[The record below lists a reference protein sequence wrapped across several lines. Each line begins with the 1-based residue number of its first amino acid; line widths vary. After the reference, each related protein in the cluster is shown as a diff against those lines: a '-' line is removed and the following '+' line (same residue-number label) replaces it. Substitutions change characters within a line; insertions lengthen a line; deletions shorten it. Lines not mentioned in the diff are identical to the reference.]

1 MTLSEIKEILDATV
15 YVGNEKLD
23 MEIIIAFAADLMSDV
38 LAFTFAKEGSLLI
51 TGLTNPQ
58 IIRTAYT
65 VDIAA
70 VMLVRGKIPPEET
83 IRLARELDIPLLS
96 TGYTLFEASGRL
108 YANGIVSCIE
118 KVKLG

>member
-1 MTLSEIKEILDATV
+1 MTLSEIKEILDASV

-23 MEIIIAFAADLMSDV
+23 MEIKIAFAADLMSDV

-65 VDIAA
+65 IDIAS

-83 IRLARELDIPLLS
+83 IRLARELDTPLLS

-108 YANGIVSCIE
+108 YAKGIVGCIE
-118 KVKLG
+118 KVKSG

>member
-15 YVGNEKLD
+15 CAGNEKLD
-23 MEIIIAFAADLMSDV
+23 MEIKIAFAADLMSDV

-65 VDIAA
+65 IDIAA
-70 VMLVRGKIPPEET
+70 VILVRGKIPPEET

-96 TGYTLFEASGRL
+96 TEYTLFEASGRL
-108 YANGIVSCIE
+108 YAKGIVGCIE
-118 KVKLG
+118 KVKVG

>member
-15 YVGNEKLD
+15 CAGNEKLD
-23 MEIIIAFAADLMSDV
+23 MEIKIAFAADLMSDV

-65 VDIAA
+65 IDIAA

-96 TGYTLFEASGRL
+96 TEYTLFEASGRL
-108 YANGIVSCIE
+108 YAKGIVGCIE
-118 KVKLG
+118 KVKVG

>member
-1 MTLSEIKEILDATV
+1 MTLSEIKEILDAIV
-15 YVGNEKLD
+15 CAGNEKLD
-23 MEIIIAFAADLMSDV
+23 MEIKIAFAADLMSDV

-65 VDIAA
+65 IDIAA

-83 IRLARELDIPLLS
+83 IRLARELDTPLLS

-108 YANGIVSCIE
+108 YAKGIVGCIE
-118 KVKLG
+118 KVKVG

>member
-15 YVGNEKLD
+15 CAGNEKLD
-23 MEIIIAFAADLMSDV
+23 MEIKIAFAADLMSDV

>member
-1 MTLSEIKEILDATV
+1 MTLSEIKEILDASV

-23 MEIIIAFAADLMSDV
+23 MEIKIAFAADLMSDV

-65 VDIAA
+65 IDIAS

-83 IRLARELDIPLLS
+83 IRLARELDTPLLS
-96 TGYTLFEASGRL
+96 TKYTLFEASGRL
-108 YANGIVSCIE
+108 YAKGIVGCIE
-118 KVKLG
+118 KVKSG

>member
-1 MTLSEIKEILDATV
+1 MTLSEIKEILDASV

-23 MEIIIAFAADLMSDV
+23 MEIRIAFAADLMSDV

-65 VDIAA
+65 IDIAA

-83 IRLARELDIPLLS
+83 IRLARELDTPLLS
-96 TGYTLFEASGRL
+96 TKYTLFEASGRL
-108 YANGIVSCIE
+108 YAKGIVGCIE
-118 KVKLG
+118 KIKLG

>member
-1 MTLSEIKEILDATV
+1 MTLSEIKEILDASV

-23 MEIIIAFAADLMSDV
+23 MEIKIAFAADCMSDV

-65 VDIAA
+65 IDIAS

-83 IRLARELDIPLLS
+83 IRLARELDTPLLS
-96 TGYTLFEASGRL
+96 TKYTLFEASGRL
-108 YANGIVSCIE
+108 YAKGIVGCIE
-118 KVKLG
+118 KVKSG

>member
-15 YVGNEKLD
+15 CAGNEKLD
-23 MEIIIAFAADLMSDV
+23 MEIKIAFAADLMSDV

-58 IIRTAYT
+58 INRTAYT

>member
-1 MTLSEIKEILDATV
+1 MTLSEIKEMLDATV
-15 YVGNEKLD
+15 YAGDEKLD
-23 MEIIIAFAADLMSDV
+23 MEIKIAFAADLMSDV
-38 LAFTFAKEGSLLI
+38 LAFTFAKEGSLLL

-65 VDIAA
+65 IDIAA

-108 YANGIVSCIE
+108 YAKGVVGCIE
-118 KVKLG
+118 KVKVG